1 MGYGGGSDMN
11 FDLNGADSGAAGEDM
26 SSPVGNAGD
35 WQNAPDDSSQS
46 NVASAQPYV
55 VVFLRDGSSYAVS
68 DYWLAGGKL
77 HYVTSYGGEN
87 SVDANQLDLQRTVN
101 ENASHGITFTLRPA
115 PATDAPNG
123 AGQKL
128 QPAPS
133 NDSQT
138 PAQNPQ

>member
-1 MGYGGGSDMN
+1 MN
-11 FDLNGADSGAAGEDM
+11 FDLNGADSGAAGE
-26 SSPVGNAGD
+26 SIPSPEGNAGD
-35 WQNAPDDSSQS
+35 WQNAPDNSSQS
-46 NVASAQPYV
+46 AVPSAQPYV

-101 ENASHGITFTLRPA
+101 ENASHGITFTLRPV

-123 AGQKL
+123 AAQKL